1 MKKIAILFASIAAA
15 ISFAAVPVY
24 ADDACDYY
32 TGPDKEIVCGNH
44 GESDAEAKVG
54 HIIQAVIGL
63 VGIIAV
69 IVIIIAGIFY
79 ATSQGDAGKI
89 SRAKSAIL
97 FAAIGLVVSLL
108 SFAIVSF
115 ILGKMS

>member
-1 MKKIAILFASIAAA
+1 MKKVALFFASIVAAF
-15 ISFAAVPVY
+15 SFVAVPAY

-32 TGPDKEIVCGNH
+32 NGPDKEIICGNH
-44 GESDAEAKVG
+44 GEEDAENKVG
-54 HIIQAVIGL
+54 SIIRAVIGI
-63 VGIIAV
+63 VGIISV
-69 IVIIIAGIFY
+69 IVIVIAGIFY

-97 FAAIGLVVSLL
+97 FAAIGLIVSLL

-115 ILGKMS
+115 ILNKMS

>member
-1 MKKIAILFASIAAA
+1 MKKIALAFASILAAFGFMA
-15 ISFAAVPVY
+15 TPVFAG
-24 ADDACDYY
+24 DACDYY
-32 TGPDKEIVCGNH
+32 TGPDKEIICGNH
-44 GESDAEAKVG
+44 GESDAEDKVG
-54 HIIQAVIGL
+54 TIIQFVIGL

-69 IVIIIAGIFY
+69 IVIVIASIY
-79 ATSQGDAGKI
+79 YITSQGDPGKI

-97 FAAIGLVVSLL
+97 FASIGLVVALL